1 MDHIRSKIVLL
12 SRGGETRLKILRA
25 LNNSEFGLLNT
36 NQISNKIGM
45 EWGTVKYE
53 VELLKREGLIE
64 EVKTDHK
71 RTRFYRLTENC
82 KELLKKTSTS

>member
-1 MDHIRSKIVLL
+1 MDPIRPKVILL
-12 SRGGETRLKILRA
+12 VSRGGETRAKILKA

-53 VELLKREGLIE
+53 IELLKREGLIE
-64 EVKTDHK
+64 EVESHHRTKFYTLTDIG
-71 RTRFYRLTENC
+71 
-82 KELLKKTSTS
+82 KELSKRISD